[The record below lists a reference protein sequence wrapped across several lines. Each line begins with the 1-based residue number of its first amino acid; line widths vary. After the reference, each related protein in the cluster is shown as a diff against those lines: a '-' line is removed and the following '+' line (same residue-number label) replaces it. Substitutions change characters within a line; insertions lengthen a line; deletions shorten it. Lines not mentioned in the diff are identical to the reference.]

1 MLQNKIAISMT
12 ENSDPYEN
20 AIAERVNRIIKTAFN
35 LHSSVLGFEKTQKL
49 VAESIA
55 NYNG

>member
-1 MLQNKIAISMT
+1 MT